1 MINFILLLKIFNFF
15 LQFLNQDF
23 IFLLVV
29 LNIAID
35 SFNFPLEGLDIKFDF
50 VELLILV
57 IGDIV
62 QNFALKLL

>member
-1 MINFILLLKIFNFF
+1 MINFILLLKILSFF

-35 SFNFPLEGLDIKFDF
+35 SFNFSLEGLDIEFDF

-62 QNFALKLL
+62 QNFTLKLL

>member
-1 MINFILLLKIFNFF
+1 VINFILLLKIFNFF

>member
-1 MINFILLLKIFNFF
+1 MINFILLLKILSFF

-35 SFNFPLEGLDIKFDF
+35 SFNFPLEGLDIEFDF

-62 QNFALKLL
+62 QNFTLKLL

>member
-1 MINFILLLKIFNFF
+1 VINFILLLKIFIFF

>member
-15 LQFLNQDF
+15 LQFLNQHF

-35 SFNFPLEGLDIKFDF
+35 SFNFPLEGLDIEFDF

-62 QNFALKLL
+62 QNFTLKLL

>member
-35 SFNFPLEGLDIKFDF
+35 SINFPLEGLDIKFDF

-57 IGDIV
+57 IGDII
-62 QNFALKLL
+62 QNFTLKLL

>member
-15 LQFLNQDF
+15 LQFLNQHF

-35 SFNFPLEGLDIKFDF
+35 SFNFPLEGLDIEFDF

-57 IGDIV
+57 IGDII
-62 QNFALKLL
+62 QNFTLKLL

>member
-1 MINFILLLKIFNFF
+1 MINFILLLKILSFF

-62 QNFALKLL
+62 QNFTLKLL

>member
-35 SFNFPLEGLDIKFDF
+35 SFNFPLEGLDIEFDF

>member
-35 SFNFPLEGLDIKFDF
+35 SFNFPLEGLDIEFDF

-62 QNFALKLL
+62 QNFTLKLL

>member
-15 LQFLNQDF
+15 LQFLNQHF